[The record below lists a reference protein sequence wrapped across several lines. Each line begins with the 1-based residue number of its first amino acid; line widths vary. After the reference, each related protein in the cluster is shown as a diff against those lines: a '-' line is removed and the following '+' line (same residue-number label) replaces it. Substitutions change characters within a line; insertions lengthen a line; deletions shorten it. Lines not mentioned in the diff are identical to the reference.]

1 MCITASG
8 TALLCTSSFN
18 ATAIILWFRLRSYEM
33 MDKWDKKP
41 CPLCKVG
48 ILHAGSKTVTQNYK
62 GRRYL
67 SETRGAFCDHCED
80 GFVEFD
86 EAEEAAWLAF
96 RDRIDAEDAAELTRI
111 RKKLKLTQL
120 EAAQLAGGGKN
131 AFSRYE
137 RGQAKPVAAVLN
149 LFRLLDKHPDLIKEL
164 VV

>member
-1 MCITASG
+1 MT
-8 TALLCTSSFN
+8 N
-18 ATAIILWFRLRSYEM
+18 
-33 MDKWDKKP
+33 KWNEKP
-41 CPLCKVG
+41 CPLCKAGV
-48 ILHAGSKTVTQNYK
+48 LHAGTKTVTQNYK
-62 GRRYL
+62 GRSYL
-67 SETRGAFCDHCED
+67 SEAKGAFCDHCAD

-86 EAEEAAWLAF
+86 EAEEAAWLTF
-96 RDRIDAEDAAELTRI
+96 RDRIDADDAAELTRI

-164 VV
+164 VA